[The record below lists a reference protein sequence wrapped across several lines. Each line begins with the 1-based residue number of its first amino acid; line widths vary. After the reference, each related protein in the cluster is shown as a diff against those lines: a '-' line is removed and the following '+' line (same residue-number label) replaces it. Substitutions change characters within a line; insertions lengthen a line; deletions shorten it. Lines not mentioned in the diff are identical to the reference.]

1 MNNQISTDK
10 NSLRV
15 VNAFII
21 VDVQDCFITGNL
33 ALSNSSARQ
42 NGAEVVPIINHL
54 LQTVSFDIIA
64 FTHDWHPLNHISF
77 FENLDERRKYLKG
90 DQNKTYERMDTVT
103 YTGPKFEMEQVLW
116 PKHCV
121 QETAEVELHKDL
133 MVNSSKNNIFHI
145 KKGNDSDIDSYSAFW
160 DNFKRQET
168 ELHNILKQWNVTHV
182 YVAGLATDYCVAATA
197 LDAMDLNYTTYLIQD
212 ACRGVAN
219 ESISNKTNEMRQR
232 GIQIIQSRQIW
243 KPFSKYLLTNL
254 NTTFQLKNKHKYQS
268 WIIYS
273 KHRFPRFL
281 CSPFLHNFIV
291 RDINLH
297 LQTYENER
305 KIFFWWKEFSS
316 YTFLTYVLQSTWPF
330 ETRLSFNSQYYLL
343 THIEQSKTINFLNP
357 NDYIHPVRFVS
368 SSIDHH
374 NQNTQLQ
381 QLIEQ
386 YQDHSHVDLSEHQ
399 LTDEDMKIISKEIL
413 IRKQCKQLVLK
424 SNRITSVGVSI
435 LAQTLHNNNSLNYL
449 DLSSNQVS
457 DDGVH
462 FLSKILS
469 MNSNTLKKLDLG
481 KNRITDDGM
490 KHLAQM
496 IKTNKILTQLDL
508 CSNEI
513 TDEGIRLLANAIENS
528 NSTIEL
534 LWLTSNTLITDK
546 SIESIIGMVKKNQSL
561 KRLWMFKCNLS
572 EIGKK
577 KLKELEQLNKN
588 FRVYVNNWKD

>member
-1 MNNQISTDK
+1 
-10 NSLRV
+10 
-15 VNAFII
+15 
-21 VDVQDCFITGNL
+21 
-33 ALSNSSARQ
+33 
-42 NGAEVVPIINHL
+42 
-54 LQTVSFDIIA
+54 
-64 FTHDWHPLNHISF
+64 
-77 FENLDERRKYLKG
+77 
-90 DQNKTYERMDTVT
+90 
-103 YTGPKFEMEQVLW
+103 MEQVLW

-168 ELHNILKQWNVTHV
+168 ELHSILKQWNVTHV

-219 ESISNKTNEMRQR
+219 ESINNKTNEMRQR
-232 GIQIIQSRQIW
+232 GIQIIQSRQ
-243 KPFSKYLLTNL
+243 
-254 NTTFQLKNKHKYQS
+254 
-268 WIIYS
+268 
-273 KHRFPRFL
+273 
-281 CSPFLHNFIV
+281 V
-291 RDINLH
+291 
-297 LQTYENER
+297 
-305 KIFFWWKEFSS
+305 
-316 YTFLTYVLQSTWPF
+316 
-330 ETRLSFNSQYYLL
+330 
-343 THIEQSKTINFLNP
+343 KTLVNCAS
-357 NDYIHPVRFVS
+357 IH
-368 SSIDHH
+368 HH
-374 NQNTQLQ
+374 NQNVQLQ

-413 IRKQCKQLVLK
+413 IRKQCKQLVLR

-462 FLSKILS
+462 FLSIILS
-469 MNSNTLKKLDLG
+469 MNNNILKKLDLG
-481 KNRITDDGM
+481 KNGITDNGM

-513 TDEGIRLLANAIENS
+513 TDEGIRLLADAIENS